1 MYGRRSRPVE
11 IVRVYRVYSRCEM
24 ARFRRSMFIRRRR
37 GSHRRMH
44 CMGIGEYSRD
54 YAELGREFGNGHERN
69 GWRCLSKRLCREKY
83 FQRRHFEMG
92 YVASDEHEFDV
103 SVRVFVQPNHRRMGR
118 VEGR

>member
-1 MYGRRSRPVE
+1 
-11 IVRVYRVYSRCEM
+11 
-24 ARFRRSMFIRRRR
+24 
-37 GSHRRMH
+37 MH
-44 CMGIGEYSRD
+44 CMGTGEYSRD

-92 YVASDEHEFDV
+92 YVASDDHEFDV
-103 SVRVFVQPNHRRMGR
+103 SERVFVQPNHRRMGR